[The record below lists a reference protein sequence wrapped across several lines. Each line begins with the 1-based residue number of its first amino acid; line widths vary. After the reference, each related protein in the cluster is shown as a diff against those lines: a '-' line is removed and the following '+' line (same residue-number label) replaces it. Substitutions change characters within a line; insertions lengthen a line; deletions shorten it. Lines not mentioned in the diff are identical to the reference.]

1 MGLGWLKKKKKKKK
15 RNESLPGKF
24 AASFPSSSPSTPQ
37 DLKSDHGR
45 YDPSILQH
53 LFHFLFGRPP

>member
-1 MGLGWLKKKKKKKK
+1 MTGNGIGMAKKKERKKK

-37 DLKSDHGR
+37 E
-45 YDPSILQH
+45 P
-53 LFHFLFGRPP
+53 